1 MTGAL
6 PALLTNIFLFR
17 FPKGNQLTSITIKI
31 FLKFKKNQNVNKV
44 IISGRNDNCEDS
56 QFNINIKT
64 TMGIFF
70 ELIFHQK
77 KKSSGVSFFRSGK
90 QKNIMLK
97 GLYNDSIMFKHKK
110 FSFNDENQVFLFFF
124 FSYVDSL
131 KRSFQPV

>member
-1 MTGAL
+1 M
-6 PALLTNIFLFR
+6 
-17 FPKGNQLTSITIKI
+17 
-31 FLKFKKNQNVNKV
+31 NKV

-110 FSFNDENQVFLFFF
+110 FSFNDENQVFSFFF
-124 FSYVDSL
+124 HMWIV
-131 KRSFQPV
+131 